1 MPRAPP
7 SACSCSPRRTRS
19 VSPARWAPTSSSASP
34 NSRAPRSRACARSE
48 RVSGGAQLVERYL
61 EHVRVEKRLA
71 ARTVEL
77 YALDLHKLADNAAKA
92 EVELTRVQIAHFR
105 RWGAQMHAA
114 GRSGRGIALILSN
127 RRNNKTWL
135 GKQGL
140 IA

>member
-7 SACSCSPRRTRS
+7 SACWCSPRPTRS

-92 EVELTRVQIAHFR
+92 EVELTRVQNAHIR
-105 RWGAQMHAA
+105 RWVAQMHAA
-114 GRSGRGIALILSN
+114 GRNNHNNTQNLSGWRGFY
-127 RRNNKTWL
+127 TWL
-135 GKQGL
+135 GKQGRG
-140 IA
+140 A